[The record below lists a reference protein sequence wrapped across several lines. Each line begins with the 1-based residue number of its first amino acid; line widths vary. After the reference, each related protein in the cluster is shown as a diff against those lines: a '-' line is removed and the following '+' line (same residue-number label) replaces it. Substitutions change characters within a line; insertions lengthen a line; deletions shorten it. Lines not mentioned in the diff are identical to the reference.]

1 MDTQPHSHDHPPS
14 SCDADASAVAVAAR
28 QPASPSCSSSPPS
41 QPPVALKPCSRRNS
55 IASALTWSSG
65 AWSATS
71 RSASQYTAARACAS
85 SSPALS
91 VVSIVAKPL
100 SVEHTATLCT
110 MLVHV
115 GRTAKRDGNP
125 QGGVYQAEEGGARA
139 GAARAAGA
147 PRRALDWRW
156 NQG

>member
-1 MDTQPHSHDHPPS
+1 MLAE
-14 SCDADASAVAVAAR
+14 DAGVEAENVSDFFDR
-28 QPASPSCSSSPPS
+28 HG
-41 QPPVALKPCSRRNS
+41 LRN
-55 IASALTWSSG
+55 G
-65 AWSATS
+65 G
-71 RSASQYTAARACAS
+71 
-85 SSPALS
+85 
-91 VVSIVAKPL
+91 SIVAKPL
-100 SVEHTATLCT
+100 SVAHTATLCT